1 MSKTLITIPEGNLM
15 RVAATKRI
23 TTLTALKEKTG
34 VDRKTL
40 RAIDAGKA
48 VKETTLQS
56 IADKLR
62 VPLAHLCGPTPDK
75 SDDVSGVDVVG
86 FDGCRLRE
94 IKLKLLDGTA
104 LRSLAGETDQI
115 SWFLKIDQISDELEA
130 LLLKLKK
137 SLNGLFFHVLTVED
151 PGMDDLEN
159 QISQIKTSAG
169 IDEMVE
175 ALAHQKMKIYGGTY
189 VFWERR
195 LEGTP
200 DPTVSHLLWLAY
212 SSQRIVA
219 LCIAPEEK
227 SISTVRVT
235 TGWEPPKSFVE
246 SELVDGIHFVQVDG
260 RTVWSRDGTF
270 DDEIPF

>member
-1 MSKTLITIPEGNLM
+1 MSKTLITISEGNLL
-15 RVAATKRI
+15 RVAATKSI
-23 TTLTALKEKTG
+23 TTLTALKEKTS

-40 RAIDAGKA
+40 RAINAGQP

-62 VPLAHLCGPTPDK
+62 VPLAHLCGPTTDK
-75 SDDVSGVDVVG
+75 SDDVSGVDLVG

-94 IKLKLLDGTA
+94 IKLKQLDGTA

-115 SWFLKIDQISDELEA
+115 SWSLKIDQISEELEA
-130 LLLKLKK
+130 LLLKLRK
-137 SLNGLFFHVLTVED
+137 SLKGLFFHILTVED

-175 ALAHQKMKIYGGTY
+175 ELAQKKMKIYGGTY
-189 VFWERR
+189 VFWARR
-195 LEGTP
+195 WWEGP
-200 DPTVSHLLWLAY
+200 DPTANSLPGLSY
-212 SSQRIVA
+212 TSNRIVA

-227 SISTVRVT
+227 NISTVRVT
-235 TGWEPPKSFVE
+235 TGSEPPESFVE
-246 SELVDGIHFVQVDG
+246 SELADIHFVQVDG
-260 RTVWSRDGTF
+260 RTVWSRWGPT